1 MINMRS
7 AILDSNNVVIAVHI
21 VDSLDGLLD
30 GTNANIG
37 DTWDGT
43 QFVKPV
49 IPETVPRSITRR
61 QFKLAL
67 LGIDLLDDVET
78 AIAASTDRALQIS
91 YNDALD
97 FERNNPLVLAMSAM
111 LGKTEAELDALF
123 IAGSKL

>member
-67 LGIDLLDDVET
+67 LGMDLLDDVET
-78 AIAASTDRALQIS
+78 AIAASADRALQIS

>member
-1 MINMRS
+1 MRS

-43 QFVKPV
+43 QFIKPV

-67 LGIDLLDDVET
+67 LGMDLLDEVET

>member
-43 QFVKPV
+43 QFIKPV

-61 QFKLAL
+61 QFNLAL
-67 LGIDLLDDVET
+67 LGMDLLDEVET

-97 FERNNPLVLAMSAM
+97 FERNNPLVLATSAM

>member
-1 MINMRS
+1 MRS

-21 VDSLDGLLD
+21 VDSLDGMLD

-43 QFVKPV
+43 QFIKPV
-49 IPETVPRSITRR
+49 IPEVVPRSITRR

-67 LGIDLLDDVET
+67 LGMGLLDDVET
-78 AIAASTDRALQIS
+78 AIAASPDRALQIS
-91 YNDALD
+91 YADALD

>member
-1 MINMRS
+1 MITMRS
-7 AILDSNNVVIAVHI
+7 AILDSNNVVIAIHV

>member
-1 MINMRS
+1 MRS

-43 QFVKPV
+43 QFIKPV

-61 QFKLAL
+61 QFNLAL
-67 LGIDLLDDVET
+67 LGMDLLDEVET

-97 FERNNPLVLAMSAM
+97 FERNNPLVLATSAM

>member
-1 MINMRS
+1 MITMRS
-7 AILDSNNVVIAVHI
+7 AILDSNNVVIAIHV

-97 FERNNPLVLAMSAM
+97 FERNNPLVLDMSAM

>member
-1 MINMRS
+1 MEI
-7 AILDSNNVVIAVHI
+7 I
-21 VDSLDGLLD
+21 VDQFLLT
-30 GTNANIG
+30 G
-37 DTWDGT
+37 
-43 QFVKPV
+43 
-49 IPETVPRSITRR
+49 VPRAITRR

-67 LGIDLLDDVET
+67 LGMGLLDDVE
-78 AIAASTDRALQIS
+78 ASIAASPDRALQIS